1 MQNEGKVRTNNII
14 KNVKLTFLF
23 KIWISIVTFLQVPI
37 IIDCLGT
44 YQNGVWLTISS
55 LILWIDIMDIGLGN
69 GLRNKL
75 SEAIAEG
82 NRRKARQIVSSA
94 FVFLCLIVLP
104 IFIALEITVAS
115 LDMHSIFNTHDSL
128 VPNLPESVLFAVAMV
143 CCTFVFK
150 LTGNV
155 YMGLQL
161 PAMNSLIQA
170 CGLSLALLFTYL
182 LYYTQHANFF
192 NIVAVNTGCPVLT
205 YIFFY
210 PYTFWY
216 KYPYLRPSFKFFNKD
231 IAVLLLKMGVK
242 FFCIQLG
249 SLFLF
254 ASSNMLISQLYNPS
268 IVTTFQIS
276 YRYMTLLLTAFT
288 IVAMPLWNATTD
300 AFTKGDWEWIVSANR
315 KMNKISL
322 LFVLCM
328 LLMFLL
334 SKQFYNIWINN
345 DKVIIPYSYTFLI
358 GIYVILLI
366 LSTRYSYFLNGVGAL
381 RLQLI
386 FTFVDALLFIIL
398 AVITSMLSDKIEY
411 FIIIMCITQIPG
423 LIVNKI
429 QFSKIINNKAE
440 GIWKIA

>member
-1 MQNEGKVRTNNII
+1 MQNEGKARTNNII
-14 KNVKLTFLF
+14 KNVKWTFIF
-23 KIWISIVTFLQVPI
+23 KIWISVVTFLQVPI
-37 IIDCLGT
+37 IIDCIGT

-82 NRRKARQIVSSA
+82 NRIKSRQIVSSA
-94 FVFLCLIVLP
+94 FVFLCLIVFPL
-104 IFIALEITVAS
+104 FVTLEIFVANF
-115 LDMHSIFNTHDSL
+115 DINTIFNTHGSL
-128 VPNLPESVLFAVAMV
+128 IPNLSEAVLFAVAMI

-150 LTGNV
+150 LIGNV

-161 PAMNSLIQA
+161 PAMSSLIQA
-170 CGLSLALLFTYL
+170 CGLSLALLLTYV
-182 LYYTQHANFF
+182 LYYTKHANFF

-216 KYPYLRPSFKFFNKD
+216 KYPYLRPSFNYFNKD

-268 IVTTFQIS
+268 VVTTFQIS

-288 IVAMPLWNATTD
+288 IIAMPLWNATTD
-300 AFTKGDWEWIVSANR
+300 AFTKGDWEWIVSANK
-315 KMNKISL
+315 KMDKISL

-334 SKQFYNIWINN
+334 SEQFYNIWINN

-366 LSTRYSYFLNGVGAL
+366 FSTRYSYFLNGVGAL

-386 FTFVDALLFIIL
+386 FTFIDALLFITL
-398 AVITSMLSDKIEY
+398 AVITSMFSDKIEY
-411 FIIIMCITQIPG
+411 FIIIMCVTQIPG

-440 GIWKIA
+440 GIWKIV